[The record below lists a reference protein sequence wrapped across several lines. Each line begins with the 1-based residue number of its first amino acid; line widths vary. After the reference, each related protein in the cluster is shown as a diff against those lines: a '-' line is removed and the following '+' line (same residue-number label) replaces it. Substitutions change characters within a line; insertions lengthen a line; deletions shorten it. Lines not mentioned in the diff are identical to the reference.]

1 MDDLKN
7 AEAALL
13 AISPDIPRNEWMRVG
28 MAAQAA
34 GISFAVFDQW
44 SAGGCT
50 YKKSSTRDLW
60 KSYRADKGIGA
71 GTLFHIAKEHGYTAG
86 TTKSMHQAYD
96 EDPPFVAKYLAKQKA
111 NTSNDAQAVWDRST
125 PATLDHPYILRKN
138 GSPEGLRVIPIG
150 DPLHIMGQSMAGALA
165 VPVWRQDGSI
175 SSLQLIASGE
185 LEARLKAAGKP
196 TKLNLP
202 GCSMEGWFMVGG
214 PHATGGR
221 IFICEG
227 VGQAWACWQAAGQA
241 AVVAFGWGRVA
252 TVAKQIQALHP
263 DARIILVPDKG
274 KELDAAKIAKEVGCH
289 FVSMPA
295 DWPDNSDVNDLA
307 ARDGADALEVLLD
320 QAKAPQ
326 DTVQSTH
333 PLAQYIDFDCQPRAP
348 KWVIP
353 GFIGHGVVIIAG
365 AHGVGKTTALLP
377 LSMVAAGLHAADD
390 PLAPKHWRHVI
401 YIVEDIEQ
409 AQRILAGMVGHSNL
423 QLNPEVVRERLHL
436 VEASRMAPIEVAA
449 VGATYKQRFTRVVD
463 DVEILPLVVMDTKAA
478 VLAMENENDNAQ
490 GSAAMAALKQGF
502 EGLPTWIIGHVAKQD
517 LGRAD
522 AATVTLRGGSS
533 FEADAN
539 QVLYLVKEKDDTRY
553 LVRGKT
559 RFEAKWADLTIDTHS
574 AQTEAKDEFG
584 TVEQVVMRWGI
595 PRPTEIPRHL
605 QLAQAQEDA
614 REAQR
619 DAVLGQIVYLVDQA
633 HQAGIPLNRE
643 GVKSKIKRNRNGIN
657 AALEQ
662 LISEGW
668 LFEVDIPS
676 EIRTNPNRRFF
687 LVAFNADERKAF
699 LEDGVVP
706 DDKLVIPP
714 SWRKLEAA
722 EVQQAAKKIKPR
734 KAARQSNV
742 ETVRIESSV
751 SP

>member
-13 AISPDIPRNEWMRVG
+13 AISPDIPYDEWMRVG

-44 SAGGCT
+44 SARGRT
-50 YKKSSTRDLW
+50 YEKSSTRNLW
-60 KSYRADKGIGA
+60 KSYDADKGIGA

-86 TTKSMHQAYD
+86 TTKSMHRACD
-96 EDPPFVAKYLAKQKA
+96 EDPPFVAKHMAKLQA
-111 NTSNDAQAVWDRST
+111 NTSHNAQAVWDRSI
-125 PATLDHPYILRKN
+125 PATPDHPYILRKN

-175 SSLQLIASGE
+175 SSLQLIASVE
-185 LEARLKAAGKP
+185 LEARLKAADKP
-196 TKLNLP
+196 AKLNLP
-202 GCSMEGWFMVGG
+202 GCSMEGWFMVGR
-214 PHATGGR
+214 HTTGAR

-227 VGQAWACWQAAGQA
+227 IGQAWACWQAAGQA
-241 AVVAFGWGRVA
+241 AIVAFGWGRVGNV
-252 TVAKQIQALHP
+252 TKQIQALHP

-274 KELDAAKIAKEVGCH
+274 KELDAAKIAKEIGCH
-289 FVSMPA
+289 SVSMPT

-307 ARDGADALEVLLD
+307 EQDGPDALEALLD
-320 QAKAPQ
+320 QATAPQ

-390 PLAPKHWRHVI
+390 ALAPKHWRHVI

-409 AQRILAGMVGHSNL
+409 AQRILAGMVNFSRL
-423 QLNPEVVRERLHL
+423 QLNQEIVRKRLHL

-574 AQTEAKDEFG
+574 AHTEAKDEFG
-584 TVEQVVMRWGI
+584 SVERVVMRWGI
-595 PRPTEIPRHL
+595 PKPAEVPRHE

-614 REAQR
+614 RQAQR
-619 DAVLGQIVYLVDQA
+619 DAVLGQIVSLVDQA
-633 HQAGIPLNRE
+633 HQAGTPLNRE
-643 GVKSKIKRNRNGIN
+643 GVKSKIKRKRNDIN
-657 AALEQ
+657 DALNQ

-676 EIRTNPNRRFF
+676 EIRTNPKRRFF
-687 LVAFNADERKAF
+687 LVAFNAAERAAF

-706 DDKLVIPP
+706 NDKLVIPP

-722 EVQQAAKKIKPR
+722 EVQAAEQIKPR
-734 KAARQSNV
+734 KAARQSSV
-742 ETVRIESSV
+742 EAVRTESSV

>member
-1 MDDLKN
+1 MDDLKK
-7 AEAALL
+7 AEAALF
-13 AISPDIPRNEWMRVG
+13 AISPDIPYDEWMRVG

-44 SAGGCT
+44 SAHGRT
-50 YKKSSTRDLW
+50 YEKSSTRNLW
-60 KSYRADKGIGA
+60 KSYDADKGIGA

-86 TTKSMHQAYD
+86 TNKSMYRAYD
-96 EDPPFVAKYLAKQKA
+96 EDPPFVAKHMAKLQA
-111 NTSNDAQAVWDRST
+111 NTSHNAQAIWDRSI
-125 PATLDHPYILRKN
+125 PATQDHPYILRKN

-165 VPVWRQDGSI
+165 VPVWRQDGAI

-185 LEARLKAAGKP
+185 LESRLKAAKKN

-202 GCSMEGWFMVGG
+202 GCNMEGWFMVGR
-214 PHATGGR
+214 HTNGGR

-227 VGQAWACWQAAGQA
+227 IGQAWACWQAAGQA
-241 AVVAFGWGRVA
+241 AVVAFGWGRVGN
-252 TVAKQIQALHP
+252 VAKQIQALHP

-274 KELDAAKIAKEVGCH
+274 KELDAAKIAKEVGGH
-289 FVSMPA
+289 SVSMPTG
-295 DWPDNSDVNDLA
+295 WPDNSDVNDLA
-307 ARDGADALEVLLD
+307 ARDGADALETLLD
-320 QAKAPQ
+320 QAQAPQ
-326 DTVQSTH
+326 DAVQSTH

-409 AQRILAGMVGHSNL
+409 AQRILAGMVNYSRL
-423 QLNPEVVRERLHL
+423 QLNPEIVRNRLHL

-517 LGRAD
+517 LGRVD
-522 AATVTLRGGSS
+522 AATLTLRGGSS

-539 QVLYLVKEKDDTRY
+539 QVLYLVKDKDDTRY

-559 RFEAKWADLTIDTHS
+559 RFEAKWTELKIDTYS
-574 AQTEAKDEFG
+574 AHAEAEGEFG
-584 TVEQVVMRWGI
+584 SVEHVVMRWGI
-595 PRPTEIPRHL
+595 PKPAEIPRHE

-619 DAVLGQIVYLVDQA
+619 DAVLGQIVRLVDQA
-633 HQAGIPLNRE
+633 HQAGMPLNRE

-676 EIRTNPNRRFF
+676 EIRTNPKRRFF
-687 LVAFNADERKAF
+687 LVAFNAAEREAF

-706 DDKLVIPP
+706 NDKLVIPP
-714 SWRKLEAA
+714 SWRKLDAA
-722 EVQQAAKKIKPR
+722 EVQAAEQIKPR
-734 KAARQSNV
+734 KAARKSNV

>member
-1 MDDLKN
+1 MDALKN
-7 AEAALL
+7 AEAALF
-13 AISPDIPRNEWMRVG
+13 AISPDIPYDEWMRVG

-44 SAGGCT
+44 SSGGQA
-50 YKKSSTRDLW
+50 YKKADTLRLW
-60 KSYRADKGIGA
+60 KSYRPDKGITA
-71 GTLFHIAKEHGYTAG
+71 ATLFHIAKQHGHKTRSIKPVVSSYE
-86 TTKSMHQAYD
+86 K
-96 EDPPFVAKYLAKQKA
+96 DPPFVVEHMAQLKAKA
-111 NTSNDAQAVWDRST
+111 SNDAQAIWDRSI
-125 PATLDHPYILRKN
+125 PAPQDHPYILRKN
-138 GSPEGLRVIPIG
+138 GNHAGLRVIPTG
-150 DPLHIMGQSMAGALA
+150 DPLRIKSEFMAGALV
-165 VPVWRQDGSI
+165 VPVCREDGTI
-175 SSLQLIASGE
+175 SSMQLIASDE
-185 LEARLKAAGKP
+185 LEARLKAADKP

-202 GCSMEGWFMVGG
+202 GCSMEGWFMVG
-214 PHATGGR
+214 HHTTGGR

-227 VGQAWACWQAAGQA
+227 IGQAWACWQAAGQA

-274 KELDAAKIAKEVGCH
+274 KELDAAKIAKDIGCH
-289 FVSMPA
+289 FVSMPTN
-295 DWPDNSDVNDLA
+295 WPENSDVNDLA
-307 ARDGADALEVLLD
+307 AEDGSDALESLLD
-320 QAKAPQ
+320 QAKVPQ
-326 DTVQSTH
+326 DTIQSTH

-423 QLNPEVVRERLHL
+423 QLNPEVMRKRLHL
-436 VEASRMAPIEVAA
+436 VEASRMEPIEVAA
-449 VGATYKQRFTRVVD
+449 VGATYKQQFTRIVD
-463 DVEILPLVVMDTKAA
+463 GVEILPLVVMDTKAA

-522 AATVTLRGGSS
+522 AATMTLRGGSS

-559 RFEAKWADLTIDTHS
+559 RFEAKWSELKIDTHS

-584 TVEQVVMRWGI
+584 SVERVVMRWGI
-595 PRPTEIPRHL
+595 PKPADIPRHE
-605 QLAQAQEDA
+605 QLAQAQDDA
-614 REAQR
+614 RQAQR
-619 DAVLGQIVYLVDQA
+619 DAVLDQIVSLVDQA
-633 HQAGIPLNRE
+633 HQAGTPLNRE
-643 GVKSKIKRNRNGIN
+643 GVKSKIKRKRNDIN
-657 AALEQ
+657 DALNQ

-676 EIRTNPNRRFF
+676 QIRTNPKRRFF
-687 LVAFNADERKAF
+687 LVAFNAAEREAF
-699 LEDGVVP
+699 LADGVVP
-706 DDKLVIPP
+706 NDKLVIPP

-722 EVQQAAKKIKPR
+722 DVQAAEQITPR
-734 KAARQSNV
+734 KAARQSSV
-742 ETVRIESSV
+742 EAVRTESSV

>member
-7 AEAALL
+7 AEAALF
-13 AISPDIPRNEWMRVG
+13 AISPDIPYDEWMRVG
-28 MAAQAA
+28 MAARAA
-34 GISFAVFDQW
+34 GISFEVFDQW

-50 YKKSSTRDLW
+50 YKKSSTRNLW

-86 TTKSMHQAYD
+86 TIKSMHQAYD

-165 VPVWRQDGSI
+165 VPVWRQDGAI

-185 LEARLKAAGKP
+185 LESRLKAAKKP

-202 GCSMEGWFMVGG
+202 GCNMEGWFMVGR
-214 PHATGGR
+214 HTNGGR

-227 VGQAWACWQAAGQA
+227 IGQAWACWQAAGQA
-241 AVVAFGWGRVA
+241 AVVAFGWGRVGN
-252 TVAKQIQALHP
+252 VAKQIQALHP

-289 FVSMPA
+289 SVSMPT

-307 ARDGADALEVLLD
+307 ARDGADALEALLD

-423 QLNPEVVRERLHL
+423 QLNPEVMRKRLHL
-436 VEASRMAPIEVAA
+436 VEASRMEPIEVAA
-449 VGATYKQRFTRVVD
+449 VGATYKQQFTRVVD
-463 DVEILPLVVMDTKAA
+463 GVEILPLVVMDTKAA

-522 AATVTLRGGSS
+522 AATMTLRGGSS

-559 RFEAKWADLTIDTHS
+559 RFEAKWSELKIDTHS

-584 TVEQVVMRWGI
+584 SAERVVMRWGI
-595 PRPTEIPRHL
+595 PKPAEVPRHE
-605 QLAQAQEDA
+605 QWAQAQEDS
-614 REAQR
+614 RQAQR
-619 DAVLGQIVYLVDQA
+619 DAVLDQIVSLVDQA
-633 HQAGIPLNRE
+633 HLAGTPLNRE
-643 GVKSKIKRNRNGIN
+643 GVKSKIKRKRNDIN
-657 AALEQ
+657 DALNQ

-676 EIRTNPNRRFF
+676 EIRTNPKRRFF
-687 LVAFNADERKAF
+687 LVAFNAAEREAF

-714 SWRKLEAA
+714 SWRKLDAA
-722 EVQQAAKKIKPR
+722 EVQAAEQIKPR

-742 ETVRIESSV
+742 ETVRTEPSV